1 MSKVNSVKQTT
12 STVFAQVESGFN
24 HLIRPMLYGSYHEIE
39 NLSNPSGEQ
48 RFYSVVGYI
57 CETDTFGSN
66 RKISEI
72 KEGDYLV
79 FNNAGAYCFSMAS
92 NYNSRYRPK
101 EILWIDDKAHLIRR
115 EEKFDDLIRNQVEL
129 DSEILIKSVNNTRA
143 N

>member
-1 MSKVNSVKQTT
+1 M
-12 STVFAQVESGFN
+12 F
-24 HLIRPMLYGSYHEIE
+24 YGSHHEIE

-66 RKISEI
+66 RKISGI

-79 FNNAGAYCFSMAS
+79 FKNAGAYCFSMSS

-101 EILWIDDKAHLIRR
+101 EILWIDDEAHLIRR

-129 DSEILIKSVNNTRA
+129 DSEILIKSINNTRA

>member
-1 MSKVNSVKQTT
+1 M
-12 STVFAQVESGFN
+12 
-24 HLIRPMLYGSYHEIE
+24 
-39 NLSNPSGEQ
+39 
-48 RFYSVVGYI
+48 GYI
-57 CETDTFGSN
+57 CEPDTFGSN